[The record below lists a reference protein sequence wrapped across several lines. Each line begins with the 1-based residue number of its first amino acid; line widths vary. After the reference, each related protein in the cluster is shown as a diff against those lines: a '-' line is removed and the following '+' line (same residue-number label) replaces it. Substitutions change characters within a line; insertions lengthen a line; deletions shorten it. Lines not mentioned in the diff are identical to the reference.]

1 MTYIGDANDRTTIL
15 GDADFFFRSSSY
27 FAATDADETTT
38 VNSYFGPDPDPPP
51 GTQCPSKHFRFPAYW
66 SSTSQQSPG

>member
-51 GTQCPSKHFRFPAYW
+51 GTQCPSKAFG
-66 SSTSQQSPG
+66 SPPTGLSASRRPD